1 MKLLAAHIYGFG
13 KWQDFRVRF
22 PEENLFLISGP
33 NESGKSTIRQFMLF
47 ILFGLPP
54 KQREFFRPKTGGKI
68 GGRLKLWTEEAGI
81 FYIERT
87 HEKQSGEAICYL
99 PDGSVKGSDWWSK
112 QLKGMNRDSFASVFS
127 FDADDLMKLHA
138 MKAEDLGELLLGVGM
153 TGTDKIYSIEKQ
165 LENELDKRFKPQGK
179 NPEINSQL
187 NKLTSMQQEWIQ
199 LQEQEESYQQQKKT
213 EDELISNL
221 EMIQRDLED
230 AKAARTKHEKLVQAL
245 PILYMLAGEQDKW
258 TRLPETDHFPE
269 KGLERY
275 EYLQE
280 QLRPLRSR
288 LAVLESN
295 EREYRQEISS
305 LHQKLWPKEKLEKA
319 EALGAA
325 SQTYQQQASQLDYLK
340 QRRKKA
346 ATELEQQVNDLHLD
360 LNWEQLGSFSMPFHL
375 EDSWHKIK
383 EAEQQVEAE
392 WESIKREER
401 STEEELRSLREE
413 QTRLDRGKLEES
425 TAVELQKIVD
435 KKRTQEYVESSNRN
449 PVMLDQFDKWRKRQ
463 AWTLFGVAA
472 ISAVLFEAAAFLSDI
487 KSFYAIGLI
496 LFLAGMVPVWYTK
509 KFPERMSSPA
519 SKREPV
525 TMHGTETDYKE
536 AEEKLRRHYQLL
548 DEEHAINGQIKQR
561 SLQLLKLSER
571 KKFIQE
577 KHQQV
582 ERQIKEQK
590 SHYPFLADVDP
601 AYWPKLYHKLN
612 ACMEKYHS
620 LIRLDEEQD
629 ELIQQMEDY
638 RKTLTEFFK
647 EDGLEDADKTKD
659 LVHLLLEQ
667 LETQR
672 QTRQTLSQYEEWL
685 EKTTREREQLIE
697 EMQPYEQDT
706 GLLFKTA
713 AVQNEEEFRRLGRQQ
728 QEAQSIR
735 GKMDSCR
742 SQLAPLLSGKEI
754 SHYLDNLPSQ
764 AEAEQRLEQIDTR
777 LKELES
783 RMDAARQ
790 QLADIRS
797 KISGM
802 ERSEHFSQFKHE
814 YSGEIEQLK
823 KQVKQWAVYQTA
835 KEMLSETK
843 LNYQQDYLPH
853 TLRVAANHFHKLT
866 GGKYVDIF
874 PPEDGHPFSV
884 SDQEG
889 FRYAVEELS
898 KGTADQ
904 LYVSLR
910 LALSSVYQA
919 EKMPFFIDDA
929 FVHFDQK
936 REEEFGSILKNIADH
951 QQQIILFSSSKSIQK
966 SLEEIPVIDLENS
979 EVIELA

>member
-13 KWQDFRVRF
+13 KWQDFRVKF

-33 NESGKSTIRQFMLF
+33 NESGKSTIRQFLLF

-68 GGRLKLWTEEAGI
+68 GGRLKLWTEEAGM

-87 HEKQSGEAICYL
+87 HEKQSGEAVCYL

-112 QLKGMNRDSFASVFS
+112 QLKGMNRESFESVFS

-138 MKAEDLGELLLGVGM
+138 MKADELGELLLGVGM

-165 LENELDKRFKPQGK
+165 LENELDKRFKPHGK

-187 NKLTSMQQEWIQ
+187 NKLASMQQEWIQ
-199 LQEQEESYQQQKKT
+199 LQEQEESYQQQKKAET
-213 EDELISNL
+213 ELVSYL

-230 AKAARTKHEKLVQAL
+230 AKAVRTKQEKLVQAL
-245 PILYMLAGEQDKW
+245 PILYMLAEEEGKW
-258 TRLPETDHFPE
+258 TQLPETDHFPE
-269 KGLERY
+269 NGLERY

-280 QLRPLRSR
+280 QLLPLRSR

-295 EREYRQEISS
+295 EREYRQEIWT
-305 LHQKLWPKEKLEKA
+305 LHQQLWPKEKLERA
-319 EALGAA
+319 EALGADYE
-325 SQTYQQQASQLDYLK
+325 TYQQQASQLDYLK
-340 QRRKKA
+340 QMRKKA
-346 ATELEQQVNDLHLD
+346 VTELKQQVNDLHLD
-360 LNWEQLGSFSMPFHL
+360 FNWEQLGSLSMPFHL
-375 EDSWHKIK
+375 EDSWHQIK

-392 WESIKREER
+392 WESIEREER
-401 STEEELRSLREE
+401 STEEQLRSLREE
-413 QTRLDRGKLEES
+413 QRRLDTGILEES
-425 TAVELQKIVD
+425 KAVELQQMID
-435 KKRTQEYVESSNRN
+435 EKRTQKYVESSNRN
-449 PVMLDQFDKWRKRQ
+449 PVFPDQFDQWRKRQ
-463 AWTLFGVAA
+463 AWTLLGATA
-472 ISAVLFEAAAFLSDI
+472 IGAVLLGTAAFLSDI

-496 LFLAGMVPVWYTK
+496 LFLVGMVPVWRTRRL
-509 KFPERMSSPA
+509 PDPA
-519 SKREPV
+519 SEREPV
-525 TMHGTETDYKE
+525 TLRWTETDYKE
-536 AEEKLRRHYQLL
+536 AEEKLRRHYQIL
-548 DEEHAINGQIKQR
+548 DEQHSINGQIKQR

-577 KHQQV
+577 KQLQV
-582 ERQIKEQK
+582 ERQIREQK
-590 SHYPFLADVDP
+590 SQYPFLTDVAP

-620 LIRLDEEQD
+620 LIRLDQEQD

-638 RKTLTEFFK
+638 RKTLTVFFK
-647 EDGLEDADKTKD
+647 EDGLDEADKTSD
-659 LVHLLLEQ
+659 FVHLLLEQ

-672 QTRQTLSQYEEWL
+672 QIRQTLSQYEEWL
-685 EKTTREREQLIE
+685 ERTIRERERLLE

-706 GLLFKTA
+706 VLLFKTA
-713 AVQNEEEFRRLGRQQ
+713 GVQNEEEFRRLGRQQ
-728 QEAQSIR
+728 QEAHSIR

-742 SQLAPLLSGKEI
+742 SQLAPLLSRNEI

-764 AEAEQRLEQIDTR
+764 AEAEQGLEQIENK
-777 LKELES
+777 LEELES
-783 RMDAARQ
+783 RMDASRQ

-802 ERSEHFSQFKHE
+802 ERSEHFSQFKHQ

-835 KEMLSETK
+835 KEILAETK
-843 LNYQQDYLPH
+843 RSYQQDYLPH
-853 TLRVAANHFHKLT
+853 TLKAAAAHFHKLT
-866 GGKYVDIF
+866 DGKYADIF
-874 PPEDGHPFSV
+874 PPKEGRPFSV

-936 REEEFGSILKNIADH
+936 REEEFGSILKNIADQ

-966 SLEEIPVIDLENS
+966 SLEEVPVIDLENR
-979 EVIELA
+979 EVMELA